1 MNGERFAGICRQFAG
16 TMNETWGELTGD
28 PLRVAA
34 GRRAQIFG
42 KVQQRS
48 GIAREESRR
57 QLRDFLHR
65 NRNWY
70 C

>member
-1 MNGERFAGICRQFAG
+1 MNGERFVGICRQFAG
-16 TMNETWGELTGD
+16 RMNESWGELTD
-28 PLRVAA
+28 DSLRAAA

-42 KVQQRS
+42 KAQQRS
-48 GIAREESRR
+48 AIAKEESTR

-70 C
+70 V